1 MLTMSL
7 LKPFYEDLRQAREQD
22 RDVRWIRVTK
32 DAIPGSITTTP
43 ITPER
48 ARQIGL
54 YEYEDGQSGRSAG
67 VDTDPKLIA
76 RPPLEIVVHPED
88 WAELLKD
95 PEAAKWGIQIGE
107 PDRVL
112 GVPVR
117 HG

>member
-7 LKPFYEDLRQAREQD
+7 LKPFYDEIRQAREQD
-22 RDVRWIRVTK
+22 REVHWIRVTK
-32 DAIPGSITTTP
+32 DAIPGSIVTTP

-48 ARQIGL
+48 ARQIRLRAEPEFG
-54 YEYEDGQSGRSAG
+54 SGYT
-67 VDTDPKLIA
+67 VDTDPSLVG

-95 PEAAKWGIQIGE
+95 PEVARWGIQIGE

-112 GVPVR
+112 GIPVTR
-117 HG
+117 G

>member
-1 MLTMSL
+1 MSMF
-7 LKPFYEDLRQAREQD
+7 KPFWDEVRQAREQD
-22 RDVRWIRVTK
+22 REVHWIRVTK

-76 RPPLEIVVHPED
+76 RLPLEIVVHPED

-112 GVPVR
+112 GIRVTR
-117 HG
+117 G

>member
-7 LKPFYEDLRQAREQD
+7 LKPFHDEIRQAREQD
-22 RDVRWIRVTK
+22 REVHWIRVTK

-48 ARQIGL
+48 ARQIALRAEPGT
-54 YEYEDGQSGRSAG
+54 GFGRDCT
-67 VDTDPKLIA
+67 VDTDPKLVG

-95 PEAAKWGIQIGE
+95 PEAARWGIQIGE

-112 GVPVR
+112 GIPVTR
-117 HG
+117 G